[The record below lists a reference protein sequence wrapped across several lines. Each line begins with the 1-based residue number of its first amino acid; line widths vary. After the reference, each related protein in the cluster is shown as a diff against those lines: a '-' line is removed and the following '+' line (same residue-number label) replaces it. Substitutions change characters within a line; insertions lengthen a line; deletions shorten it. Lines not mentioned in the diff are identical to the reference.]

1 MGKRETKLRNLQ
13 EFCRNQNKVISI
25 LTETHI
31 NHDQIH
37 YIRNNWLDPIFFSPG
52 TVAEEDCL
60 SCFMQSI
67 TEVDTDPSEMFV
79 SFTVTLP
86 NERLLCVYA
95 SKGIAPGNKW
105 LGGVS
110 MKDYKI
116 IWK

>member
-1 MGKRETKLRNLQ
+1 MIKYTTSEITDW
-13 EFCRNQNKVISI
+13 VPS
-25 LTETHI
+25 
-31 NHDQIH
+31 
-37 YIRNNWLDPIFFSPG
+37 FSLLEI
-52 TVAEEDCL
+52 EEDCL

>member
-1 MGKRETKLRNLQ
+1 
-13 EFCRNQNKVISI
+13 
-25 LTETHI
+25 
-31 NHDQIH
+31 
-37 YIRNNWLDPIFFSPG
+37 
-52 TVAEEDCL
+52 
-60 SCFMQSI
+60 MQSI